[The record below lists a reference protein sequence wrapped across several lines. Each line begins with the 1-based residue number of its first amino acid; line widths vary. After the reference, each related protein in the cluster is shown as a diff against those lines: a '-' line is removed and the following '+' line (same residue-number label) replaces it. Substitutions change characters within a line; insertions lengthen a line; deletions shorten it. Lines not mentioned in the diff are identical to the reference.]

1 MEVIRPLVHI
11 LGEESRS
18 LRAKFTTFRHS
29 SIKGLNSFTSSF
41 HQVLQIASSE
51 SEIYLGNSAF

>member
-1 MEVIRPLVHI
+1 MEMMRPLVHI
-11 LGEESRS
+11 LGEESHS
-18 LRAKFTTFRHS
+18 LRAKFTTFC

-51 SEIYLGNSAF
+51 SEIYLGTSAF